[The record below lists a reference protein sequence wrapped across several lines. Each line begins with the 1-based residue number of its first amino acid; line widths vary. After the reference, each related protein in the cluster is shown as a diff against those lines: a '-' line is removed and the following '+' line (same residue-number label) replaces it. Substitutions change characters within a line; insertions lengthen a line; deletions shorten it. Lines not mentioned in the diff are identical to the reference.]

1 MANGEVSAIKA
12 AKESAA
18 SNAAAQASNS
28 NATAQISK
36 NMAKSNQN
44 TIKLDDFAKKR

>member
-28 NATAQISK
+28 RAITAISQNA
-36 NMAKSNQN
+36 AKANQN
-44 TIKLDDFAKKR
+44 TIKLDDFRRK

>member
-28 NATAQISK
+28 QSVAAVSQNVARA
-36 NMAKSNQN
+36 NQN
-44 TIKLDDFAKKR
+44 TIKLDDFRKK